1 VPAVRG
7 DTLPEEERRRRRAG
21 GSAGVVLPRSAGPP
35 ARDLGAA
42 PLYRADVP
50 VSDVPDGPAGR
61 EARAAVPPLAAPAG
75 ADGGP
80 GRWLTEPPWLRRVVL
95 WVALAVAT
103 YQVASWAFTHLRS
116 FLGLVFLAWMF
127 SISLEPGVHLL
138 TRRGMRRGAATGL
151 VMFGVVLLGVG
162 LVAAF
167 GTLLVDQLA
176 GLVTSLPDVVTS
188 AVDGANRTFG
198 TRLQPEEVVD
208 SLRLTPDRIQQVVQ
222 DLTPGVVG
230 IVTSVIGAVFQTF
243 TFLLFAYYMSAQAP
257 ALRDT
262 VSRRFPPRQ
271 QQVIATVWD
280 IAVEK
285 TGGYVFSRL
294 LLALLSAFVTAVFLL
309 VLGVPYWAPLA
320 LWTGLVS
327 QFIPTV
333 GTYLAIGLPAVVA
346 LAGQP
351 SDALW
356 VVAFGIAYQQVEN
369 YLVGP
374 TITARTVHIH
384 PAVAL
389 GSVIVGVSLFGPMGA
404 LVAIP
409 VVAAIQAVME
419 TYGRRYE
426 PVADGVASVRAPGVR
441 RRWWAAPRRPR

>member
-1 VPAVRG
+1 MPA
-7 DTLPEEERRRRRAG
+7 
-21 GSAGVVLPRSAGPP
+21 
-35 ARDLGAA
+35 
-42 PLYRADVP
+42 
-50 VSDVPDGPAGR
+50 SDVPDAADGR
-61 EARAAVPPLAAPAG
+61 ESEAVPSPPVPDGDAPSRWG
-75 ADGGP
+75 A
-80 GRWLTEPPWLRRVVL
+80 EPPWLRRVL
-95 WVALAVAT
+95 LLALLAVAA
-103 YQVASWAFTHLRS
+103 YQVAGWAFTHLRG

-127 SISLEPGVHLL
+127 SISIEPAVHAL
-138 TRRGMRRGAATGL
+138 TRRGLRRGAATGL
-151 VMFGVVLLGVG
+151 VMLGVVLVGVG

-176 GLVTSLPDVVTS
+176 GLVSSLPEVVRDVVE
-188 AVDGANRTFG
+188 AANGTFG
-198 TRLQPEEVVD
+198 TTLQADDVVD
-208 SLRLTPDRIQQVVQ
+208 SLQLTPERVQQVVQ

-230 IVTSVIGAVFQTF
+230 FVTSVIGAVFQAL
-243 TFLLFAYYMSAQAP
+243 TFLLFAYYMSAEAP

-271 QQVIATVWD
+271 QRVIATVWD

-309 VLGVPYWAPLA
+309 LLGVPFWLPLA

-356 VVAFGIAYQQVEN
+356 VVVFGAAYQQVEN

-374 TITARTVHIH
+374 RITARTVHVH

-389 GSVIVGVSLFGPMGA
+389 GSVIVGASLLGGMGA

-409 VVAAIQAVME
+409 VVAAFQAVID
-419 TYGRRYE
+419 TYGHRYE
-426 PVADGVASVRAPGVR
+426 LVADDGPGEPGPVAR
-441 RRWWAAPRRPR
+441 RRWRGLFRQPR

>member
-1 VPAVRG
+1 MPA
-7 DTLPEEERRRRRAG
+7 
-21 GSAGVVLPRSAGPP
+21 
-35 ARDLGAA
+35 
-42 PLYRADVP
+42 
-50 VSDVPDGPAGR
+50 SDVPDEADAR
-61 EARAAVPPLAAPAG
+61 EVPAVPSSPPA
-75 ADGGP
+75 ADGAGP
-80 GRWLTEPPWLRRVVL
+80 GRWSAEPPWLRRVL
-95 WVALAVAT
+95 LLALLAVAA
-103 YQVASWAFTHLRS
+103 YQVAGWAFTHLRG

-127 SISLEPGVHLL
+127 SISIEPAVHAL
-138 TRRGMRRGAATGL
+138 TRRGLRRGAATGL
-151 VMFGVVLLGVG
+151 VVLGVVVLVIG

-176 GLVTSLPDVVTS
+176 GLVSSLPDVIRDVVE
-188 AVDGANRTFG
+188 AVNRTFG
-198 TRLQPEEVVD
+198 TTLQPGDVVD
-208 SLRLTPDRIQQVVQ
+208 SLQLTPSRVQQVVQ

-230 IVTSVIGAVFQTF
+230 IVTAVIGAVFQTL

-271 QQVIATVWD
+271 QRVIATVWD

-309 VLGVPYWAPLA
+309 VLGVPFWLPLA

-356 VVAFGIAYQQVEN
+356 VVVFGAAYQQVEN

-374 TITARTVHIH
+374 RITARTVHVH

-389 GSVIVGVSLFGPMGA
+389 GSVIVGVSLLGAMGA

-409 VVAAIQAVME
+409 VVAAVQAVIE
-419 TYGRRYE
+419 TYGHRYE
-426 PVADGVASVRAPGVR
+426 LVADDGPGVPQRVAR
-441 RRWWAAPRRPR
+441 RRWRGVLRQPR

>member
-1 VPAVRG
+1 M
-7 DTLPEEERRRRRAG
+7 T
-21 GSAGVVLPRSAGPP
+21 PP
-35 ARDLGAA
+35 ATPPATPPVAADGAA
-42 PLYRADVP
+42 P
-50 VSDVPDGPAGR
+50 
-61 EARAAVPPLAAPAG
+61 
-75 ADGGP
+75 
-80 GRWLTEPPWLRRVVL
+80 GRWGVEPPWLRRVLLLVL
-95 WVALAVAT
+95 LAAAA
-103 YQVASWAFTHLRS
+103 YQVAAWSFTHLRS

-127 SISLEPGVHLL
+127 SISIEPAVHAL
-138 TRRGMRRGAATGL
+138 TRRGLRRGAATGL
-151 VMFGVVLLGVG
+151 VMLVVVLLGIG
-162 LVAAF
+162 MVAAF

-176 GLVTSLPDVVTS
+176 GLVTSLPDVVRS
-188 AVDGANRTFG
+188 LVEAVNRSFG
-198 TRLQPEEVVD
+198 TQLQAADVVD
-208 SLRLTPDRIQQVVQ
+208 SLRLTPERVQQVVE

-230 IVTSVIGAVFQTF
+230 FVTTVIGAIFQTL
-243 TFLLFAYYMSAQAP
+243 TFLLFAFYMSAQAP

-271 QQVIATVWD
+271 QRVIATVWE

-285 TGGYVFSRL
+285 TGGFVFSRF
-294 LLALLSAFVTAVFLL
+294 LLALLSAFVTAVFLA
-309 VLGVPYWAPLA
+309 VLGVPFWLPLA

-356 VVAFGIAYQQVEN
+356 VVLFGVAYQQVEN
-369 YLVGP
+369 YLIGP
-374 TITARTVHIH
+374 RITARTVHVH

-389 GSVIVGVSLFGPMGA
+389 GSVIVGVSLLGPMGA

-409 VVAAIQAVME
+409 VVAAVESVVE

-426 PVADGVASVRAPGVR
+426 LVVDEVPVVHRPRGQWWRVR
-441 RRWWAAPRRPR
+441 REPR

>member
-1 VPAVRG
+1 M
-7 DTLPEEERRRRRAG
+7 
-21 GSAGVVLPRSAGPP
+21 
-35 ARDLGAA
+35 
-42 PLYRADVP
+42 
-50 VSDVPDGPAGR
+50 PDGPARR
-61 EARAAVPPLAAPAG
+61 EAGAVAASLTGSAGGDGVPGWWRA
-75 ADGGP
+75 
-80 GRWLTEPPWLRRVVL
+80 EPPWLRRVVL
-95 WVALAVAT
+95 WVALAAAT
-103 YQVASWAFTHLRS
+103 YQVAAWAFTHLRS

-127 SISLEPGVHLL
+127 SISIEPGVHLL
-138 TRRGMRRGAATGL
+138 TRRGLRRGAATGV
-151 VMFGVVLLGVG
+151 VMLAVVLLGAG

-188 AVDGANRTFG
+188 VVDGANRTFG
-198 TRLQPEEVVD
+198 TRLQPDDVVD

-351 SDALW
+351 SDAVW
-356 VVAFGIAYQQVEN
+356 VVVFGIVYQQVEN

-374 TITARTVHIH
+374 AVTARTVHIH

-389 GSVIVGVSLFGPMGA
+389 GSVIVGVKLFGPMGA

-409 VVAAIQAVME
+409 VVAAIQAVVE

-426 PVADGVASVRAPGVR
+426 PVTNGVPPVRGPGAR
-441 RRWWAAPRRPR
+441 RRWWVTPRRPR

>member
-1 VPAVRG
+1 MPG
-7 DTLPEEERRRRRAG
+7 TGE
-21 GSAGVVLPRSAGPP
+21 
-35 ARDLGAA
+35 
-42 PLYRADVP
+42 
-50 VSDVPDGPAGR
+50 PDGTAGR
-61 EARAAVPPLAAPAG
+61 EAPAAPPPPAAPPVTPPATPPAA
-75 ADGGP
+75 ADGAAP
-80 GRWLTEPPWLRRVVL
+80 GRWGVEPPWLRRVLLLVL
-95 WVALAVAT
+95 LAAAA
-103 YQVASWAFTHLRS
+103 YQVAAWSFTHLRS

-127 SISLEPGVHLL
+127 SISIEPAVHAL
-138 TRRGMRRGAATGL
+138 TRRGLRRGAATGL
-151 VMFGVVLLGVG
+151 VMLVVVLLGIG
-162 LVAAF
+162 MVAAF

-176 GLVTSLPDVVTS
+176 GLVTSLPDVVRS
-188 AVDGANRTFG
+188 LVEAVNRSFG
-198 TRLQPEEVVD
+198 TQLQAADVVD
-208 SLRLTPDRIQQVVQ
+208 SLRLTPERVQQVVE

-230 IVTSVIGAVFQTF
+230 FVTTVIGAIFQTL
-243 TFLLFAYYMSAQAP
+243 TFLLFAFYMSAQAP

-271 QQVIATVWD
+271 QRVIATVWE

-285 TGGYVFSRL
+285 TGGFVFSRF
-294 LLALLSAFVTAVFLL
+294 LLALLSAFVTAVFLA
-309 VLGVPYWAPLA
+309 VLGVPFWLPLA

-356 VVAFGIAYQQVEN
+356 VVLFGVAYQQVEN
-369 YLVGP
+369 YLIGP
-374 TITARTVHIH
+374 RITARTVHVH

-389 GSVIVGVSLFGPMGA
+389 GSVIVGVSLLGPMGA

-409 VVAAIQAVME
+409 VVAAVESVVE

-426 PVADGVASVRAPGVR
+426 LVVDEVPVVHRPRGQWWRVR
-441 RRWWAAPRRPR
+441 REPR